1 MSNPLQLSAS
11 QAFDKERFSRA
22 IAASKDTE
30 ELRGIAKTLL
40 DGWFSQRAA
49 TQWILKTAL
58 ANPGN
63 ISPSDLQ
70 KIQSK

>member
-1 MSNPLQLSAS
+1 MLNPLQLSAS

-30 ELRGIAKTLL
+30 ELRGIAKVLL

-49 TQWILKTAL
+49 TQWVLKTAL
-58 ANPGN
+58 SNPGS

-70 KIQSK
+70 KIQSQ